1 MHLNLI
7 QLYCEYVTSEAKKQG
22 WKLALAPHGF
32 AWQKDGETKQHL
44 YVTNDARD
52 SLHQACM
59 TLDND
64 FLKLPQLE
72 IK

>member
-1 MHLNLI
+1 MNL
-7 QLYCEYVTSEAKKQG
+7 QLIKQYCEYVTSEAKKQG
-22 WKLALAPHGF
+22 WLLSLDLYGF
-32 AWQKDGETKQHL
+32 AWKKDGKDEQHI
-44 YVTNDARD
+44 YITNDARYA
-52 SLHQACM
+52 LHQACM

>member
-1 MHLNLI
+1 MSLNLI
-7 QLYCEYVTSEAKKQG
+7 KQYCEYVTKAASEQG
-22 WKLALAPHGF
+22 WKLALALHGF
-32 AWQKDGETKQHL
+32 AWQKDGETKQYI

-52 SLHQACM
+52 ALHQACM

>member
-1 MHLNLI
+1 MSLQLI
-7 QLYCEYVTSEAKKQG
+7 KAYCEYVTKAASEQG
-22 WKLALAPHGF
+22 WKLSIAPHGF
-32 AWQKDGETKQHL
+32 AWQKDGETNQHI

-52 SLHQACM
+52 SLHQACL

-64 FLKLPQLE
+64 FLKLPPLE